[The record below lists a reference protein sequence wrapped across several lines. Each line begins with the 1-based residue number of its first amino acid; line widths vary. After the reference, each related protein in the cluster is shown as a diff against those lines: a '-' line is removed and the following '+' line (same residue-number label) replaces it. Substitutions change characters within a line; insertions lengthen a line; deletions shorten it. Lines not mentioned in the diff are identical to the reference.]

1 MNTLGGCA
9 CGALRYECS
18 AAPVASFNCHCRD
31 CQRASG
37 SAFAA
42 LLFVPKAAFLFSK
55 GEPRFYIVTA
65 DSGNAVSRGFCPNC
79 GSPVVAYTAG
89 HPELFAI
96 HAASLDDPSAFRPAM
111 NTYASSAQPWDRID
125 SSLPQFAR
133 GAGR

>member
-1 MNTLGGCA
+1 MGMHGGCT
-9 CGALRYECS
+9 CGAVRYECS

-55 GEPRFYIVTA
+55 GEARFHNVTG
-65 DSGNAVSRGFCPNC
+65 DSGNVVSRGFCPNC
-79 GSPVVAYTAG
+79 GSPVVAHTAG
-89 HPELFAI
+89 HPERFAI
-96 HAASLDDPSAFRPAM
+96 QAASLDDPSVFRPAM
-111 NTYASSAQPWDRID
+111 NTWTSSAQLWDGID
-125 SSLPQFAR
+125 SALPQFAK